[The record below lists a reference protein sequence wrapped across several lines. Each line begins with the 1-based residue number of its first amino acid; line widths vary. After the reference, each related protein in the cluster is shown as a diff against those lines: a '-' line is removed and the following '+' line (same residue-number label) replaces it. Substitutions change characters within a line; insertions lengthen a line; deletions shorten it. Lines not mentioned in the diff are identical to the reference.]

1 MLGFIRQARTKVDS
15 EQMLMCVASSPTF
28 AKPNVSCCVF
38 YSVGSLPNNDST
50 VDVLL
55 LAALWQGCFWLLPC
69 QCAANVDISCL
80 ALLTFTDA
88 LSPFTD
94 APSPFT
100 DALSP
105 FVGAIIPFAYCLTPF
120 LYALI
125 PFTDGLSPFV
135 GAIIPF

>member
-1 MLGFIRQARTKVDS
+1 
-15 EQMLMCVASSPTF
+15 
-28 AKPNVSCCVF
+28 
-38 YSVGSLPNNDST
+38 VGSLPNNDST

-55 LAALWQGCFWLLPC
+55 LAALWQGCFWFLPC
-69 QCAANVDISCL
+69 QCAANVDVSCV
-80 ALLTFTDA
+80 AFLTFTDA

-94 APSPFT
+94 AP
-100 DALSP
+100 SP

-125 PFTDGLSPFV
+125 PFTDGLIPFV